1 MPAHATNHGLDAHG
15 GQSVEVELVIDGDL
29 IVVQLPREL
38 IGAYLVG

>member
-1 MPAHATNHGLDAHG
+1 MPAHAPTHGLDG
-15 GQSVEVELVIDGDL
+15 GQSVEVALVIEGDM